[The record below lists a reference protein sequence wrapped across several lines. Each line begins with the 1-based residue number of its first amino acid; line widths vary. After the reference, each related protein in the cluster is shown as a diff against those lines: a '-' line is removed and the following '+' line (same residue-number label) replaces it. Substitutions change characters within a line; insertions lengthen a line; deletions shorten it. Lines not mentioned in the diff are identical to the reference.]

1 MVGVTRPALPPA
13 PVEVRLATRNDGPAV
28 ATLRRVWVEENAGG
42 LVGNGRFEERFA
54 EWLERERHQR
64 LTWLGLVDGG
74 AVGMLNLLVFTRMPR
89 PGETAP
95 SQWGYLANFFVCRS
109 HRNSGVGARMLATCT
124 AYADE
129 RGFARVVL
137 SPTERSVP
145 FYARGGFEPATSLML
160 RRRPDERG

>member
-1 MVGVTRPALPPA
+1 MRAG
-13 PVEVRLATRNDGPAV
+13 PVAVRLAGPDDGSTL
-28 ATLRRVWVEENAGG
+28 ATLRRTWVEENAGG
-42 LVGNGRFEERFA
+42 AVCDDGFEERFA
-54 EWLERERHQR
+54 TWLERERHQR
-64 LTWLGLVDGG
+64 LTWLGLVDGE

-95 SQWGYLANFFVCRS
+95 NQWGYLANFFVCEPHRS
-109 HRNSGVGARMLATCT
+109 SGVGARMLATCT

-145 FYARGGFEPATSLML
+145 FYARGGFLPATSLML
-160 RRRPDERG
+160 RQRPAEGG